1 MTFEEALFREDM
13 QAVQQASEKQDAAQK
28 EADDANA
35 KANNA
40 QSTTDSFSIIRQEFG
55 LKDGETLT
63 PDQVIEKI
71 KENPDILDEIAGDK
85 ESCEALKMQPDQ
97 IKNLKNAATLGGGE
111 NAEGDGESDNAAAP
125 VKANCATADGDA
137 NMNNQ
142 QKQAWQS
149 IVKKLNQITGADGGQ
164 QSGDGTAKK
173 PDANKGVQQ

>member
-71 KENPDILDEIAGDK
+71 KENPGILDEIAGDK

-125 VKANCATADGDA
+125 AKPANCATADGDA
-137 NMNNQ
+137 NMNDQ

-149 IVKKLNQITGADGGQ
+149 IVKKLNQITGADG
-164 QSGDGTAKK
+164 TAQ
-173 PDANKGVQQ
+173 PDANNGGAK

>member
-55 LKDGETLT
+55 LRDGETLT

-71 KENPDILDEIAGDK
+71 KENPGILDEIAGDK

-97 IKNLKNAATLGGGE
+97 IKNLKNAASLGGGE
-111 NAEGDGESDNAAAP
+111 NAEGEGENDNAATPA
-125 VKANCATADGDA
+125 KLATCATADKDA
-137 NMNNQ
+137 NMNDQ

-164 QSGDGTAKK
+164 QGGDGTANNGGTK
-173 PDANKGVQQ
+173 

>member
-28 EADDANA
+28 KADDANA

-71 KENPDILDEIAGDK
+71 KENPGILDEIAGDK

-111 NAEGDGESDNAAAP
+111 NAENGNAEGENANAVQCDVSQLNCKTAQSSNDKNYAAAW
-125 VKANCATADGDA
+125 NEITE
-137 NMNNQ
+137 
-142 QKQAWQS
+142 
-149 IVKKLNQITGADGGQ
+149 KLRTILGGQ
-164 QSGDGTAKK
+164 QGENGAAQQAANNGGTK
-173 PDANKGVQQ
+173 

>member
-71 KENPDILDEIAGDK
+71 KENPGILDEIAGDK

-97 IKNLKNAATLGGGE
+97 IKNLKNAATLDGGE
-111 NAEGDGESDNAAAP
+111 NAEDGNAEGENAVQCDVSQLNCKTAQGSNDKNYAAAW
-125 VKANCATADGDA
+125 NE
-137 NMNNQ
+137 
-142 QKQAWQS
+142 
-149 IVKKLNQITGADGGQ
+149 ITGKLRTILGGQ
-164 QSGDGTAKK
+164 QQGGDGAA
-173 PDANKGVQQ
+173 ANNGGTK

>member
-71 KENPDILDEIAGDK
+71 KENPGILDEIAGDK

-97 IKNLKNAATLGGGE
+97 IKNLKNAASLGGGE
-111 NAEGDGESDNAAAP
+111 NAEGDDENANAVQCDVSQLNCKTAQSSNDKNYAAAW
-125 VKANCATADGDA
+125 NEITE
-137 NMNNQ
+137 
-142 QKQAWQS
+142 
-149 IVKKLNQITGADGGQ
+149 KLRTILGGQ
-164 QSGDGTAKK
+164 QQGGDGA
-173 PDANKGVQQ
+173 ANNGGTK

>member
-28 EADDANA
+28 KADDANA

-71 KENPDILDEIAGDK
+71 KENPGILDEIAGDK

-111 NAEGDGESDNAAAP
+111 NAENGNAEGKTEAP
-125 VKANCATADGDA
+125 
-137 NMNNQ
+137 
-142 QKQAWQS
+142 
-149 IVKKLNQITGADGGQ
+149 ADGGKGNADNVAKQ
-164 QSGDGTAKK
+164 QQ
-173 PDANKGVQQ
+173 DANQLTAILGGMVNKGAATKDDIIAWVNANIK